1 MELES
6 GAPVSALEA
15 LCAGAELVG
24 EVREPLL
31 PLVQVAQQR
40 RIRLQ
45 ETVLRH
51 LCDLMTAAAAAAAV
65 DPTLC
70 PERD

>member
-1 MELES
+1 MQLES

-31 PLVQVAQQR
+31 PLVQVIAEQR

-51 LCDLMTAAAAAAAV
+51 LGA
-65 DPTLC
+65 
-70 PERD
+70 PETTEEAETEDTEEADE